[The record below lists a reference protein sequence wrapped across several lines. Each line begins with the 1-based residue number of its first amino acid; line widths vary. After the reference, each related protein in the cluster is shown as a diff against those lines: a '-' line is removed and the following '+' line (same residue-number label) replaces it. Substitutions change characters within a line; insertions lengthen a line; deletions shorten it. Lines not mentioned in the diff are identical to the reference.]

1 MTIDTPDPIVPHQ
14 SSPVLHSAAGVTRRR
29 LLKGG
34 LALTGVAGLAMPGTA
49 AYAAAQAADDL
60 IVTDYRPVPPKWSDA
75 HRLTITVIA
84 DLHAGGPNMGLA
96 RVRQVADAAQAL
108 NSDLIVILGDYFAT
122 HRFVTERVPHAAW
135 AAEFGRL
142 KARLGVYSI
151 LGNHDWWYDVAGVR
165 KALAGVRIPVL
176 ENDAVLLDDGGRRF
190 WLAGLGDQLAHWIGP
205 GNFQGVDDLPG
216 TLARVTTDDPVILL
230 VHEPDIFTADSA
242 ARRTDACRPHPRR
255 ADRAAVHAAAVDAV
269 AIRRAL
275 RLWPYRGAGP
285 PHDRVRRAGLQ
296 QGAAAPR
303 RAAGDRARD
312 ARGVILS
319 VVRGTARSAPD
330 PESRCKFCGCF
341 WIPGSP
347 ACAGVPE

>member
-1 MTIDTPDPIVPHQ
+1 
-14 SSPVLHSAAGVTRRR
+14 
-29 LLKGG
+29 
-34 LALTGVAGLAMPGTA
+34 MPGTA

-60 IVTDYRPVPPKWSDA
+60 IVTEYRPVPPKWPDA
-75 HRLTITVIA
+75 HRLSITVIA

-176 ENDAVLLDDGGRRF
+176 ENDAVLLNDGGRRF
-190 WLAGLGDQLAHWIGP
+190 WLAGLGDQLAHWLGP

-230 VHEPDIFTADSA
+230 VHEPDIFTEIPPRVALTLAGHTHGGQIVLPFMPPLWTPSEYG
-242 ARRTDACRPHPRR
+242 ARFAYGHIVEQGRHMIVSGGLGCSKVP
-255 ADRAAVHAAAVDAV
+255 
-269 AIRRAL
+269 L
-275 RLWPYRGAGP
+275 RL
-285 PHDRVRRAGLQ
+285 
-296 QGAAAPR
+296 
-303 RAAGDRARD
+303 
-312 ARGVILS
+312 
-319 VVRGTARSAPD
+319 
-330 PESRCKFCGCF
+330 
-341 WIPGSP
+341 
-347 ACAGVPE
+347 GVPPEIVRVTLGA

>member
-1 MTIDTPDPIVPHQ
+1 MTIDTPGPIVTRQ

-34 LALTGVAGLAMPGTA
+34 LALTGVAGLVMPGTG

-60 IVTDYRPVPPKWSDA
+60 IVTDYRPVLPKWPDA

-165 KALAGVRIPVL
+165 KALAAVRIPVL

-230 VHEPDIFTADSA
+230 VHEPDIFTEIPPRVALTLAGHTHGGQIVLPFMPPLWTPSQYG
-242 ARRTDACRPHPRR
+242 ARFAYGHIVEQGRHMIVSGGLGCSKVP
-255 ADRAAVHAAAVDAV
+255 
-269 AIRRAL
+269 L
-275 RLWPYRGAGP
+275 RL
-285 PHDRVRRAGLQ
+285 
-296 QGAAAPR
+296 
-303 RAAGDRARD
+303 
-312 ARGVILS
+312 
-319 VVRGTARSAPD
+319 
-330 PESRCKFCGCF
+330 
-341 WIPGSP
+341 
-347 ACAGVPE
+347 GVPPEIVRVTLGA